1 MPRTWKRLFKRL
13 RWAIAHY
20 IWPLLARQSR
30 PFSVFP
36 ELQHSLRSL
45 EYLPHRNIA
54 VFSTDIDSRDFTMH
68 RPEQVIDSV
77 MAQLDRRGKGIILMH
92 DSHRNTADALPDL
105 LRRFKG
111 ANFKIVHIVPKA
123 ELSTME
129 TYDEMCGHHK
139 KLSANV
145 FQANSVVG

>member
-1 MPRTWKRLFKRL
+1 
-13 RWAIAHY
+13 
-20 IWPLLARQSR
+20 
-30 PFSVFP
+30 
-36 ELQHSLRSL
+36 
-45 EYLPHRNIA
+45 
-54 VFSTDIDSRDFTMH
+54 MH

-111 ANFKIVHIVPKA
+111 ANFKIVYIVPKA